1 MYHIAEQKKDKK
13 YVISWFKA
21 LQYVKL
27 KHKSSCNYSFFH
39 TQFEKIN
46 FRKFAVAINFID
58 FCWQLIVLCFYHIL
72 YVHTSMELL
81 MEVRTILD
89 LFYVIL
95 PLSI

>member
-1 MYHIAEQKKDKK
+1 MYFHYRKSGKRIAPYCLNDIFMPSLNNYNTRSEVTLDIPHCRTKKDKK
-13 YVISWFKA
+13 YVISWFKD

-58 FCWQLIVLCFYHIL
+58 FY
-72 YVHTSMELL
+72 
-81 MEVRTILD
+81 
-89 LFYVIL
+89 
-95 PLSI
+95 